1 MREIVKN
8 VICRLLIVSIGIM
21 PLMARADSV
30 VPVGATGDVDSTLPV
45 FDANTQKTMRAAS
58 TYGASETKGKAQNNC
73 DARMKTAIAAAAE
86 GVAVAAAPGDPVK
99 RFNESIHSCLENIQF
114 ISIAVNLPT
123 SFSFTAALE
132 AFLKQLV
139 DKLVDEMIMK
149 ICAAATGAWNSA
161 VSNAVNTVN
170 SGVNQSG
177 VNTFGNF
184 VSVGPPPPS
193 PAPLAYS
200 PPPPAAAPAKSQ
212 STIPGL

>member
-21 PLMARADSV
+21 PVMARADTPI
-30 VPVGATGDVDSTLPV
+30 PVGATGDVDSSLPI

-58 TYGASETKGKAQNNC
+58 TYGASEAKGKAQNNC
-73 DARMKTAIAAAAE
+73 DTRMKTAIDDAAK

-99 RFNESIHSCLENIQF
+99 RFNDSINSCLNNIQL
-114 ISIAVNLPT
+114 ISVAFNLPT
-123 SFSFTAALE
+123 SFSFTAAFE
-132 AFLKQLV
+132 AILNQLI
-139 DKLVDEMIMK
+139 DKLVNDIIMK

-170 SGVNQSG
+170 SGINQSG
-177 VNTFGNF
+177 VNTFGSF

-193 PAPLAYS
+193 PAPAYS
-200 PPPPAAAPAKSQ
+200 PPPPAAAPVKSQ